1 MTDPALESAVKTAR
15 GRERMK
21 ELLSC
26 AIDTF
31 IENGYERTSLDKIIR
46 RSGGSRSTVYQ
57 CYGSKEGLF
66 IAALQM
72 MADDV
77 YSAYMADYRHGR
89 TLREEFLT
97 FGRIYLKGM
106 LTPRAVGA
114 SRLIFAE
121 TVKLRD
127 IGEWFHREGVAKS
140 YVCFAK
146 VLENHIDA
154 PLDELTDAAARYIE
168 MLKGP
173 LYLRALCLPDFTPTD
188 EEITREAELS
198 ADIMCAWLE
207 KTYAGK
213 LREN

>member
-1 MTDPALESAVKTAR
+1 MQETAVKTAR

-21 ELLSC
+21 GLLAC

-31 IENGYERTSLDKIIR
+31 IENGYSRTSIEKIIQ

-77 YSAYMADYRHGR
+77 YAAYMADYRHGR
-89 TLREEFLT
+89 TLREEFLS
-97 FGRIYLKGM
+97 FGRIYLAGM
-106 LTPRAVGA
+106 LSTRAIGA

-121 TVKLRD
+121 TVQLPE
-127 IGEWFHREGVAKS
+127 IGDWFWREGIDKS
-140 YVCFAK
+140 YSCFAK

-154 PLDELTDAAARYIE
+154 PLEVLRDVAARFIE

-173 LYLRALCLPDFTPTD
+173 LYLRALCQSNFHAAASDIEREVLLSTD
-188 EEITREAELS
+188 IV
-198 ADIMCAWLE
+198 CAWIQ
-207 KTYAGK
+207 THFASR
-213 LREN
+213 LRA

>member
-1 MTDPALESAVKTAR
+1 MDEPAVKTAR

-31 IENGYERTSLDKIIR
+31 IENGYERTSIDKIIR

-77 YSAYMADYRHGR
+77 YASYMADYRHGR
-89 TLREEFLT
+89 TLREEFLA
-97 FGRIYLKGM
+97 FGLIYLKGM
-106 LTPRAVGA
+106 LSERAVGA

-121 TVKLRD
+121 SVRLRE
-127 IGEWFHREGVAKS
+127 IGDWFRREGVEKS

-154 PLDELTDAAARYIE
+154 PLPELTAAAARFIE

-173 LYLRALCLPDFTPTD
+173 LYLKALCLPDFRAAD
-188 EEITREAELS
+188 ADIEREAVLS
-198 ADIMCAWLE
+198 ADIMCAWIE
-207 KTYAGK
+207 KTYPGQLK
-213 LREN
+213 EDR